1 MRYRRYLIAVIVL
14 LSAVTGLSASGTQFV
29 QSHRTG
35 EVIEKVV
42 CKDPD
47 YSYALYLPS
56 SYTSK
61 NRWPML
67 YLLDARGRALV
78 PLERFREVAEQYG
91 YIVASSY
98 DTQSDGPIEPAM
110 KAVRALWRDTHLR
123 FQIDNRRVYMAGFS
137 GEARLACLMADA
149 APGSVTGVVA
159 CGAGFSPTSPP
170 RKGMRFSFF
179 GLVGNTDFN
188 HDELIKLDST
198 LDGLDVQHRIE
209 VFDGGHEWPPPER
222 CAEAIEWMEL
232 GAMRLNRRPGDEI
245 LVESLFSKRLDQAE
259 AFEEAGRIYQA
270 FHQYDSLAR
279 DFAGLHDIVG
289 VGRKAALLRDSEDLQ
304 SFLEQREKR
313 IERDEAYLKMAARTL
328 AQLVPNDPAGLH
340 NARNE
345 LKLSTLEKRARNTDD
360 EDESLSARRT
370 LESVF
375 VQTAFYLPRELMER
389 GDFGRAVLVLTIA
402 SEIRPENAYVWYSL
416 ARAQARAGNEGSA
429 VKSLRRA
436 VENGLSDIAQLK
448 EDPDLESLQGRKDF
462 LELLAEMAQ

>member
-1 MRYRRYLIAVIVL
+1 MRFFHHWVAVVGLLFAGTELFARVAQPGRNYL
-14 LSAVTGLSASGTQFV
+14 
-29 QSHRTG
+29 TG
-35 EVIEKVV
+35 EVVEKVV

-56 SYTSK
+56 SYNSK
-61 NRWPML
+61 KRWPIL
-67 YLLDARGRALV
+67 YILDARGRALV

-123 FQIDNRRVYMAGFS
+123 FQIDNKRVYMAGFS

-149 APGSVTGVVA
+149 APGSVTGVIA
-159 CGAGFSPTSPP
+159 CGAGFSPNSPP

-179 GLVGNTDFN
+179 GLAGNTDFN

-198 LDGLDVQHRIE
+198 LDGLDVVHRIE
-209 VFDGGHEWPPPER
+209 VFDGGHEWPPQEW

-232 GAMRLNRRPGDEI
+232 EAMRLNRRPQDEV
-245 LVESLFSKRLDQAE
+245 LVESLFSKRLERAE
-259 AFEEAGRIYQA
+259 AFKETGLVYQE

-279 DFAGLHDIVG
+279 DFAGLRDV
-289 VGRKAALLRDSEDLQ
+289 VEVERKAAEIRNSEELQ
-304 SFLEQREKR
+304 SYLEQREKR
-313 IERDEAYLKMAARTL
+313 IERDETYLKMAARAL
-328 AQLVPNDPAGLH
+328 AKLVPNDPAGLH

-345 LKLSTLEKRARNTDD
+345 LKLSTLKKRARNTDD

-375 VQTAFYLPRELMER
+375 VQTAFYLPRGLMER
-389 GDFGRAVLVLTIA
+389 GEFGRAVLVLTIA
-402 SEIRPENAYVWYSL
+402 SEIRPENAYVWHSL
-416 ARAQARAGNEGSA
+416 ARAQARAGNEGAA

-436 VENGLSDIAQLK
+436 VENGLSDIAQLN
-448 EDPDLESLQGRKDF
+448 EDPDLESLHGRKDF
-462 LELLAEMAQ
+462 LELLALKRQ